1 MKYKRD
7 FVIIFTFLFLIFIS
21 TQSPILELT
30 EVSLA
35 GHMILEHL
43 FFFLLGAMSVM
54 LGEIILK
61 SLLIATSA
69 SRNNNGKNYDD
80 SIKNRSESDKDITTA
95 TTNHPTVRL
104 TILSKWKYLLSK
116 IFFINQSEYRYLWIV
131 ISVLIL
137 AIWHVPSIFDY
148 AEQHIQVHIAQHLS
162 FIIVGATGYLAIRS
176 FGESFNLFLLLT
188 LMCMMGFEGLLFSVT
203 QTPVYTVYSLHDHN
217 DTGTYMI
224 LISILILLI
233 GFPAYLIHRAL
244 FHTQLA
250 SKRQKQ

>member
-7 FVIIFTFLFLIFIS
+7 LVIIITFLILIFIS

-43 FFFLLGAMSVM
+43 FFFLIGALSVM
-54 LGEIILK
+54 LGEIVLK
-61 SLLIATSA
+61 SLLILTSA
-69 SRNNNGKNYDD
+69 SRNDNSKNYDGFT
-80 SIKNRSESDKDITTA
+80 KNRFENDKDISP
-95 TTNHPTVRL
+95 TNQPLVRL
-104 TILSKWKYLLSK
+104 NILAKWKYLLSK
-116 IFFINQSEYRYLWIV
+116 VFSINRPGYRYIWII
-131 ISVLIL
+131 ISVFIL

-176 FGESFNLFLLLT
+176 FGESFNLLLLLT

-203 QTPVYTVYSLHDHN
+203 QTPAYTVYSLHDHN
-217 DTGTYMI
+217 DAGTYMI

-250 SKRQKQ
+250 SKRQNQQ

>member
-1 MKYKRD
+1 MKHKRD
-7 FVIIFTFLFLIFIS
+7 CVIITTFLFLVLIS
-21 TQSPILELT
+21 TQSPILKLT
-30 EVSLA
+30 EISLA

-61 SLLIATSA
+61 SLLISTST

-80 SIKNRSESDKDITTA
+80 AIKNRSENDKDTTIT
-95 TTNHPTVRL
+95 NQPLVRL
-104 TILSKWKYLLSK
+104 AILSKWKYLLGK
-116 IFFINQSEYRYLWIV
+116 IFFINRSGYRYIWIV
-131 ISVLIL
+131 ISVFIL

-148 AEQHIQVHIAQHLS
+148 AEQHIQAHIAQHFS

-203 QTPVYTVYSLHDHN
+203 QTPIYNVYSLHDHN
-217 DTGTYMI
+217 DAGTYMI
-224 LISILILLI
+224 LISILMLLI

-250 SKRQKQ
+250 SKRQKQH

>member
-203 QTPVYTVYSLHDHN
+203 QTPLYTVYSLHDHN

>member
-1 MKYKRD
+1 M
-7 FVIIFTFLFLIFIS
+7 IIIAFLILIFIS
-21 TQSPILELT
+21 TQSPILEFT

-43 FFFLLGAMSVM
+43 FFFLLGGMSVM

-61 SLLIATSA
+61 SLLISTSA
-69 SRNNNGKNYDD
+69 SHNNNENND
-80 SIKNRSESDKDITTA
+80 STRKNRSENDKDITIA
-95 TTNHPTVRL
+95 NQPSLGL
-104 TILSKWKYLLSK
+104 TILSRWKYLLSK
-116 IFFINQSEYRYLWIV
+116 IFSINRSGYRYIWII
-131 ISVLIL
+131 ISVFIL

-203 QTPVYTVYSLHDHN
+203 QTPIYNVYSLHDHN
-217 DTGTYMI
+217 DAGTYMI
-224 LISILILLI
+224 LISILMLLI

-250 SKRQKQ
+250 SKRQKQH

>member
-7 FVIIFTFLFLIFIS
+7 LVIIIAFLILIFIS
-21 TQSPILELT
+21 TQSPILEFT

-43 FFFLLGAMSVM
+43 FFFLLGGISVM

-61 SLLIATSA
+61 SLMNSTST
-69 SRNNNGKNYDD
+69 SHNNNENND
-80 SIKNRSESDKDITTA
+80 STRKNRSENDKDITIA
-95 TTNHPTVRL
+95 NQPSLRL
-104 TILSKWKYLLSK
+104 TILSRWKYLLSK
-116 IFFINQSEYRYLWIV
+116 IFSINRSGYRYIWII
-131 ISVLIL
+131 ISVFIL

-148 AEQHIQVHIAQHLS
+148 AEQHIQMHIAQHLS

-176 FGESFNLFLLLT
+176 FGESFNLLLLLT
-188 LMCMMGFEGLLFSVT
+188 LMCMMGFEGLLLSVT
-203 QTPVYTVYSLHDHN
+203 QTSVYTVYSLHDHN
-217 DTGTYMI
+217 DAGTYMI

-244 FHTQLA
+244 FHTQIA
-250 SKRQKQ
+250 KRQKQR